1 MPKTEKIEKVAEL
14 KERIGSSEALLL
26 ADYRGLTVS
35 EVSEFREMLREADAR
50 FAVVKNTLMKRAA
63 EEAGLEI
70 AGMLEGPTAVTFVDG
85 DAVLAAKKMS
95 EAAKKF
101 PALELKGG
109 YMEGRVLSQEE
120 AGELAKLDT
129 REVMFSK
136 IAGLLQGEM
145 SRAAYMFQAL
155 QSQFLALADALK
167 EKLASDEAPAEEAP
181 AEVEVEGQAETAEAA
196 AEGSAETAEPETAEG
211 EAEKPETGETTEEA
225 EGETTSDDEE
235 GKE

>member
-14 KERIGSSEALLL
+14 KERIDASEALLL
-26 ADYRGLTVS
+26 ADYRGLTVP

-63 EEAGLEI
+63 DEAGLEI
-70 AGMLEGPTAVTFVDG
+70 SSMLEGPTAVAFVDG
-85 DAVLAAKKMS
+85 DAVLAARKMS

-109 YMEGRVLSQEE
+109 YMEGRVLSQQE
-120 AGELAKLDT
+120 ASELAKLESRDA
-129 REVMFSK
+129 MLSK
-136 IAGLLQGEM
+136 IAGLAKGEM

-155 QSQFLALADALK
+155 QSQFLALAEALK
-167 EKLASDEAPAEEAP
+167 DKKSTDEAPEPDEAP
-181 AEVEVEGQAETAEAA
+181 EAEDEPTDDEPTDEPVAEA
-196 AEGSAETAEPETAEG
+196 EGDAGEPAT
-211 EAEKPETGETTEEA
+211 
-225 EGETTSDDEE
+225 GETTSDDEE